1 MIGWVILGWLS
12 DTRKNE
18 GVQRTRVITYPLHCF
33 SFITPCAAS
42 RAPRHSR
49 FSFGGADVKESALS
63 GHPCTKKESLSLY
76 PHKPTRTTAS
86 SSLSQPRSTP
96 CHRMPAAL
104 AWLMGL
110 AGSFCHMAKIRSCHF
125 VYCVAW
131 TYIYESGTRTTHTV
145 SRINARH
152 GWPSRPPSR
161 TLYWLSFNPGISCF
175 SSTSM
180 RSSVFVCVYTR
191 MSDREDAPSRTRQDQ
206 QTQQTDHHPRPTAL
220 ERTVGLVRSLHPL
233 LRVLLPRGVLACAMC
248 TRACVSNVF
257 DHGPPSPPLS
267 HPPIHL
273 PTHTQ
278 THALTPA
285 QQVNRRLHAPRL
297 LHARH
302 GPVRVHLQRGQV
314 VLARLLVVR
323 PGRRLLLGRLPMVAM
338 GGGG

>member
-1 MIGWVILGWLS
+1 MSQAHGPRIQSQS
-12 DTRKNE
+12 DQRKAWMA
-18 GVQRTRVITYPLHCF
+18 ITSSIPYLVLAELQPGHLLLQLHQ
-33 SFITPCAAS
+33 
-42 RAPRHSR
+42 H
-49 FSFGGADVKESALS
+49 AL
-63 GHPCTKKESLSLY
+63 L
-76 PHKPTRTTAS
+76 
-86 SSLSQPRSTP
+86 
-96 CHRMPAAL
+96 
-104 AWLMGL
+104 
-110 AGSFCHMAKIRSCHF
+110 
-125 VYCVAW
+125 CV
-131 TYIYESGTRTTHTV
+131 
-145 SRINARH
+145 
-152 GWPSRPPSR
+152 
-161 TLYWLSFNPGISCF
+161 C
-175 SSTSM
+175 
-180 RSSVFVCVYTR
+180 VCVYTR

-257 DHGPPSPPLS
+257 DHGPPSPPPS

-273 PTHTQ
+273 PTHPQ

-302 GPVRVHLQRGQV
+302 GPVRVRLQRGQV
-314 VLARLLVVR
+314 VLAQLLVVR